1 MLSTELSIRLLL
13 DFRPNKIC
21 IRSMLK
27 EKLSSI
33 KSKRKEEQENC
44 LKFLKD
50 KNYKKLLRLLKL
62 KNQQRVQKDKRNLL
76 KVLKVPKEH
85 RRLKEQ
91 KENRKS
97 KKRSRNKFSHNLRRK
112 CLLKVLRRRKNNL
125 KESNFQKVKNKICH
139 PKN

>member
-1 MLSTELSIRLLL
+1 M
-13 DFRPNKIC
+13 
-21 IRSMLK
+21 
-27 EKLSSI
+27 
-33 KSKRKEEQENC
+33 
-44 LKFLKD
+44 
-50 KNYKKLLRLLKL
+50 KL
-62 KNQQRVQKDKRNLL
+62 KNQQKVEKDKKNLL
-76 KVLKVPKEH
+76 KVLKEH
-85 RRLKEQ
+85 RKLKEL